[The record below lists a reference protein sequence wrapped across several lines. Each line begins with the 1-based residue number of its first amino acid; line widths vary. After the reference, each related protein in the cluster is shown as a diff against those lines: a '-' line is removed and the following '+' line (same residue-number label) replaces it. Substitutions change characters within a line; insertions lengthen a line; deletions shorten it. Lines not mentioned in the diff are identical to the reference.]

1 MTKMT
6 IHEWIEFLRQYG
18 EECQCPVWGPEEHS
32 SVPRYHPIEHRGE
45 PRSLSKFVYSPHAG
59 GVFDWND
66 HRLSNAS
73 PKTKEKFS
81 RWVYDQ
87 NRQGEVPTIQHD
99 DIAKFETLPRLGI
112 NQRIDRLLRFFADR
126 SDGSHSL
133 YIERDT
139 AAGRYETTELLMA
152 ATESSS
158 NPETIFWLLSQVK
171 DMGLLLNEQATSRY
185 ALTVKA
191 LERLESQ
198 DVGGSRKAF
207 VAMWFDNSTLAAYD
221 QGVEPAVRD
230 AGYEPV
236 RIDRQEHSNKIDD
249 EIISEIRRSRFVIAD
264 FTCGTVLSE
273 GKEVAIPRGG
283 VYYETGFAQGLGL
296 PVIWTCRQDQI
307 DQVHFDTRQFNH
319 ILWTDPHD
327 LHEKLRNRI
336 SAVIGDGPLRRS

>member
-1 MTKMT
+1 MT
-6 IHEWIEFLRQYG
+6 IEMIKILRRHG
-18 EECQCPVWGPEEHS
+18 NKCQCPVWGPEEHS
-32 SVPRYHPIEHRGE
+32 SVPRWYQYIDDND
-45 PRSLSKFVYSPHAG
+45 RSARSVLYYSPRAG
-59 GVFDWND
+59 GVFRWDSD
-66 HRLSNAS
+66 RLSIDS
-73 PKTKEKFS
+73 PKTKENFS
-81 RWVYDQ
+81 RWIYDR
-87 NRQGEVPTIQHD
+87 NRQGEWPTIQHD
-99 DIAKFETLPRLGI
+99 DIVKLETLPRLGI
-112 NQRIDRLLRFFADR
+112 NQRIDRLLRFIEDR

-133 YIERDT
+133 YIERNP

-207 VAMWFDNSTLAAYD
+207 VAMWFDKSTLAAYD
-221 QGVEPAVRD
+221 QGVEPAVWD

-236 RIDRQEHSNKIDD
+236 RIDRREHSNKIDD

-307 DQVHFDTRQFNH
+307 DLVHFDTRQFNH